1 MRLNVLIG
9 CIAIITMLS
18 GCLTPQERAD
28 ARKTAY
34 REKAAARKTAWEF
47 EQREIKRREN
57 SYKATCA
64 TYGYEV
70 ETPQFNQCVTTEKR
84 QYEAEQRDA
93 QAAQRDAQAA
103 EEREALATK
112 MARQANE
119 DEWRRYEEHIGF
131 KRYGW

>member
-18 GCLTPQERAD
+18 GCLTPQER
-28 ARKTAY
+28 
-34 REKAAARKTAWEF
+34 AAARKTAWEF

-93 QAAQRDAQAA
+93 QAARERKALETKYGEASQERPKAWAGLPMCQAGGGGIA
-103 EEREALATK
+103 ALC
-112 MARQANE
+112 
-119 DEWRRYEEHIGF
+119 D
-131 KRYGW
+131 